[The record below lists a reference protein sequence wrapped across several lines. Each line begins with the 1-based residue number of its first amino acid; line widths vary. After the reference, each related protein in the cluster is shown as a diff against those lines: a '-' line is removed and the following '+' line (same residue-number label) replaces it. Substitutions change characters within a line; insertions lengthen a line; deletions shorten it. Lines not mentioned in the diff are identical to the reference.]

1 MSLRKNI
8 LVMTT
13 LVMMVL
19 QLILILPVSASE
31 FNFAVVPQKPG
42 NQIDLKKGYFDLKM
56 TPGQE
61 QQLSVALT
69 NSTNKAISIHPKIA
83 MTTTN
88 DSGVVDYSPSKKKAD
103 ETLKYNIEDI
113 VTTEKKV
120 IIEADSTY
128 VLKLMVKMPKES
140 FKGSITGGLSL
151 QEDEPEKKVDTQTS
165 GMAIDNRYAYVVGL
179 SLREDLKPVKP
190 ELKLNKVGPAQRNF
204 RNVITANLQNTE
216 ATYVNQLKV
225 DAKIMRKN
233 DTEVLYE
240 SKKDM
245 MQMAP
250 NTNFN
255 YPIALGTGEKL
266 KPGKYTLDISAAS
279 YKNKWHWK
287 EDFTITDDEASALNA
302 KDVTIEDNNI
312 WLYIISGL
320 VLLLIVL
327 LIIWLIV
334 VKKKKNRA
342 EENEND

>member
-1 MSLRKNI
+1 MSLKKNI
-8 LVMTT
+8 LLMTA
-13 LVMMVL
+13 LVIVIL
-19 QLILILPVSASE
+19 QTILTTTVSASE

-69 NSTNKAISIHPKIA
+69 NSTNKAVSIHPKIA

-120 IIEADSTY
+120 VIKADSTY
-128 VLKLMVKMPKES
+128 VLKLNVKMPKES

-151 QEDEPEKKVDTQTS
+151 QEDEPAKKTDTQTS

-216 ATYVNQLKV
+216 ATYINQLKI

-255 YPIALGTGEKL
+255 YPVPLGKGEKL

-302 KDVTIEDNNI
+302 KDVTIEDSNI
-312 WLYIISGL
+312 LMYVLIGIG
-320 VLLLIVL
+320 LLLMVL
-327 LIIWLIV
+327 LIIWLILA
-334 VKKKKNRA
+334 KKKKKKA
-342 EENEND
+342 EGN